1 MKNLKSFLLCL
12 IVLLLGV
19 IAFYLLSPNFHPE
32 KWMYKGEPAD
42 TTAVVNAEKTFSS
55 VEEVIIFHKQQAEK
69 KELDTQFLSM
79 SDKVLTCV
87 TTVLLNKKEPV
98 TVKSIVQEY
107 LANKIIYDSLSP
119 KGNQPT
125 QGLSNDTLNGGLS
138 IDTLVDSVGNKKI
151 IFYKK

>member
-12 IVLLLGV
+12 TVLLLGV
-19 IAFYLLSPNFHPE
+19 IAFALMFPRFSPGKWLRVE
-32 KWMYKGEPAD
+32 KTND
-42 TTAVVNAEKTFSS
+42 TTTVVNAEKTFST
-55 VEEVIIFHKQQAEK
+55 VEEVIVFHKQQAEK

-79 SDKVLTCV
+79 SNTVLTSV
-87 TTVLLNKKEPV
+87 TTVILNKKEPV
-98 TVKSIVQEY
+98 TVKAIVQEY

-119 KGNQPT
+119 KDNQPA
-125 QGLSNDTLNGGLS
+125 QGLPNDTLNSGLS

>member
-12 IVLLLGV
+12 TVLLLGV
-19 IAFYLLSPNFHPE
+19 IAFALMSPQFSPGKWLRVE
-32 KWMYKGEPAD
+32 KTND
-42 TTAVVNAEKTFSS
+42 TTTVVNAEKTFNTA
-55 VEEVIIFHKQQAEK
+55 EEVIIFHTQQAEK

-79 SDKVLTCV
+79 SDKVLTSV

-119 KGNQPT
+119 KGNQSV
-125 QGLSNDTLNGGLS
+125 QGLSSDTLNNGLS